1 MTTKHIY
8 STTNLSDLQL
18 KEQGNCLFAAR
29 KYDDAINCYS
39 KAIVSII
46 HTYCIIAMF
55 TVPCLCYRIQIKNPT
70 NATYFTS
77 RALCNLKLK
86 RWELCCQD
94 CRRALDIDGN
104 LLKGHFFLGQGLME
118 IDSFDEAIKHLQ
130 RG

>member
-70 NATYFTS
+70 NATYFTNPQINGKMATLHY
-77 RALCNLKLK
+77 RFLAIGRRRITAIRKL
-86 RWELCCQD
+86 
-94 CRRALDIDGN
+94 
-104 LLKGHFFLGQGLME
+104 
-118 IDSFDEAIKHLQ
+118 
-130 RG
+130 